1 VLSEEAL
8 VLLAVLGALAL
19 LILGILEL
27 VWPTRPRHG
36 RRGYPAP
43 VDAARRA
50 RRRAATGSPGYER
63 KEGRPGVAEPS
74 EPSLDEPRGEAPA
87 PARDDAFAERL
98 EASVAA
104 SADEPAGRVA
114 ERDAPADEPVG
125 PPPVEPEPAAQEV
138 APAGPR
144 LLEPSAVETCFEL
157 YQARRFD
164 EVVALGTAAL
174 TGRAAAP
181 ASAQE
186 RAALWSVVGLARQ
199 QLGDHEAART
209 ALESA
214 IEVAPA
220 ADRPTYQ
227 RHLATLALN
236 VGQALLARAEGRPTP
251 EGDERLADMR
261 SALAWLARGLAAV
274 PGDHALAELSA
285 ETEAALW
292 PAYELVV
299 MALIQRQEY
308 HAARRLLREALADE
322 RFPEGRGDQF
332 RDMLL
337 GTFSGEIGQ
346 LTAGAIRSMQEARE
360 SEALASLRRAE
371 ELLDTIPNEALP
383 PKRRE
388 EVDARLWWGY
398 TRLGIR
404 HVEAGEFEEALDL
417 LLHALGFGTVGP
429 ERQEETR
436 SALLRALEGIVDSRS
451 LTIRQLAEQGER
463 HEAMVRSEKLWSL
476 LRSSVDLGLSEDE
489 LSVAFA
495 KAQRLMEQLDQPRS

>member
-8 VLLAVLGALAL
+8 ILLAVLGAFAF

-27 VWPTRPRHG
+27 LWPARPRYS

-43 VDAARRA
+43 AEAGRSSRS
-50 RRRAATGSPGYER
+50 RRRAAGRSGGYER
-63 KEGRPGVAEPS
+63 REEEPLAVAEAPLVPPL
-74 EPSLDEPRGEAPA
+74 ESLSVTWSDVSSASPESPVVAAPV
-87 PARDDAFAERL
+87 PVQDDAFAELL
-98 EASVAA
+98 ESSVVPPEGGA
-104 SADEPAGRVA
+104 
-114 ERDAPADEPVG
+114 APADARRV
-125 PPPVEPEPAAQEV
+125 
-138 APAGPR
+138 
-144 LLEPSAVETCFEL
+144 LEPSPVEACFEL
-157 YQARRFD
+157 YQAKRFE
-164 EVVALGTAAL
+164 EVVSLGTAAL
-174 TGRAAAP
+174 DEAGATPAASP
-181 ASAQE
+181 HE

-199 QLGDHEAART
+199 ALGDHERARA

-214 IEVAPA
+214 VEVAPA
-220 ADRPTYQ
+220 TDRVTYE

-236 VGQALLARAEGRPTP
+236 VAQALLARAEGRASP
-251 EGDERLADMR
+251 EAGERVADMR
-261 SALAWLARGLAAV
+261 SAIAWLVRGLAAV
-274 PGDHALAELSA
+274 PGDHALAETLA
-285 ETEAALW
+285 EADRALW
-292 PAYELVV
+292 PAYEQVV

-322 RFPEGRGDQF
+322 RFPEARGDQF
-332 RDMLL
+332 REMLL

-346 LTAGAIRSMQEARE
+346 LTALAIRSMQEARE

-371 ELLDTIPNEALP
+371 DLLDTIPNEALP

-398 TRLGIR
+398 TKLGLR

-436 SALLRALEGIVDSRS
+436 SGLLRALEGIVDSRS
-451 LTIRQLAEQGER
+451 LTIRQIAEQGDR
-463 HEAMVRSEKLWSL
+463 HEALIRGEKLWSL
-476 LRSSVDLGLSEDE
+476 LRSSIDLGLTEDE

-495 KAQRLMEQLDQPRS
+495 KAQRLMEQLGQTRS

>member
-1 VLSEEAL
+1 MLSEEAL

-36 RRGYPAP
+36 RRGYSAPA
-43 VDAARRA
+43 DAVRRA
-50 RRRAATGSPGYER
+50 RRRAALGAAGYER
-63 KEGRPGVAEPS
+63 RDEPHRVAEALVLDAPTM
-74 EPSLDEPRGEAPA
+74 EPHGADALSVE
-87 PARDDAFAERL
+87 PARDDAFAELL
-98 EASVAA
+98 EASVAPPER
-104 SADEPAGRVA
+104 EPA
-114 ERDAPADEPVG
+114 EEETPAD
-125 PPPVEPEPAAQEV
+125 
-138 APAGPR
+138 PR
-144 LLEPSAVETCFEL
+144 RVLEPSPVETCFEL
-157 YQARRFD
+157 YQAKRFD
-164 EVVALGTAAL
+164 EVVALGTATLA
-174 TGRAAAP
+174 GSAAP
-181 ASAQE
+181 PPSAHE

-199 QLGDHEAART
+199 ELGDHEGARA

-214 IEVAPA
+214 VQVAPES
-220 ADRPTYQ
+220 DRATYQ

-236 VGQALLARAEGRPTP
+236 VAQALLARAESRSAQ

-261 SALAWLARGLAAV
+261 HALAWFTRGLAAV
-274 PGDHALAELSA
+274 PGDHTLAELSA
-285 ETEAALW
+285 ETDRALW
-292 PAYELVV
+292 PAYEQVV

-322 RFPEGRGDQF
+322 RFPEARGEQF
-332 RDMLL
+332 RELLL

-346 LTAGAIRSMQEARE
+346 LTALAIRSMQDARE

-398 TRLGIR
+398 TKLGIR

-417 LLHALGFGTVGP
+417 LLHALGFGSVGP

-451 LTIRQLAEQGER
+451 LTIRQLAEHGDR
-463 HEAMVRSEKLWSL
+463 HEAVVRSEKLWSL
-476 LRSSVDLGLSEDE
+476 LRSSVDLGLTEDE

>member
-8 VLLAVLGALAL
+8 ILLAVVGALAL
-19 LILGILEL
+19 LILGVLEL

-36 RRGYPAP
+36 RRGYPASA
-43 VDAARRA
+43 DAARRA
-50 RRRAATGSPGYER
+50 RRRAALGSPGYE
-63 KEGRPGVAEPS
+63 GREEPLPVAEAGVLDAPTA
-74 EPSLDEPRGEAPA
+74 EPLVGEAVAVA
-87 PARDDAFAERL
+87 PAHDDAFAELL

-104 SADEPAGRVA
+104 PAPEEPAR
-114 ERDAPADEPVG
+114 P
-125 PPPVEPEPAAQEV
+125 EV
-138 APAGPR
+138 APADSR
-144 LLEPSAVETCFEL
+144 RALEPSPVEACFEL

-174 TGRAAAP
+174 TGP
-181 ASAQE
+181 ASPPPSAHE
-186 RAALWSVVGLARQ
+186 RAALWSVMGLAHRE
-199 QLGDHEAART
+199 LGDHEAARA

-214 IEVAPA
+214 IEVAPEG
-220 ADRPTYQ
+220 DRATYQ

-236 VGQALLARAEGRPTP
+236 VAQALVARSESRAAQ

-261 SALAWLARGLAAV
+261 SALAWLTRGLAAV
-274 PGDHALAELSA
+274 PADTALAGFLA
-285 ETEAALW
+285 ETQGTLW
-292 PAYELVV
+292 PTYEQVV

-322 RFPEGRGDQF
+322 RFPEARGDQF
-332 RDMLL
+332 RELLL

-346 LTAGAIRSMQEARE
+346 LTAQAIRSMQEARE

-398 TRLGIR
+398 TKLGIR
-404 HVEAGEFEEALDL
+404 HVEGGDFEEALDL
-417 LLHALGFGTVGP
+417 LLHALAFSTVGP

-451 LTIRQLAEQGER
+451 LTIRQLAEQGDR

-476 LRSSVDLGLSEDE
+476 LRSSVDLGLTEDE